1 MNTWKNNNVL
11 ARIEESYFLEDTD
24 RNEALGLLADARPVG
39 GTIFFI
45 DNTADG
51 KYEFF
56 DIDGNPMENVQ
67 VGDRPHTY
75 RVVEKGSKDK
85 YYVYHDRVYSGLWT
99 YYEKGSY
106 AYDLLDTSGD
116 IGSGKANTEKAMA
129 NDSYVTADAKGYPTI
144 WYQLQQARNDKAGG
158 CDDWFVPSVDE
169 FEELRKAVES
179 GSVTGGI
186 VAGSSYNTSVF
197 RNKYLWSSSEVSLLG
212 AYAWDREDQYWDGV
226 GKYGRFSVL
235 FARAF

>member
-24 RNEALGLLADARPVG
+24 RDEAPGLLADARPVG

-106 AYDLLDTSGD
+106 AYDLLDTSED